1 MKTKKTV
8 IYALLAVLS
17 LALSYLESFIPL
29 DFIVPG
35 VKLGLANTISLLLA
49 YNGKTKGAFAVNI
62 TRIVLAS
69 LLFGTPMS
77 AYFSLVGGVLS
88 LIAVALLCKT
98 DKVSAFGASIVGGT
112 LHNIG
117 QLLAAATVFK
127 TLNVAYY
134 LPFLILCGA
143 VCGALTGYVCL
154 LLMKNKHIN
163 KLLSF

>member
-8 IYALLAVLS
+8 LYALLATLC

-35 VKLGLANTISLLLA
+35 VKLGLANTVSLLLA
-49 YNGKTKGAFAVNI
+49 YHGKIKGAFAVNI
-62 TRIVLAS
+62 TRVLLS
-69 LLFGTPMS
+69 NLLFGTPMS

-88 LIAVALLCKT
+88 LMAVSLLCKT
-98 DKVSAFGASIVGGT
+98 DKVSVFGASIIGGT
-112 LHNIG
+112 VHNVG

-127 TLNVAYY
+127 TLSVTYY
-134 LPFLILCGA
+134 LPFLVLFGA
-143 VCGALTGYVCL
+143 VCGALTGFTAL